1 MDDNIDRT
9 RGAPRLPRPP
19 WRPPEEPSRGIGVP
33 EASVDELRRLLT
45 AARLLVRY
53 ADEPDMK
60 LEVTWA
66 FARQL
71 EEIVNKNL
79 CLKCGGRGRTGER
92 HNRIVCDVCAG
103 GGFR

>member
-1 MDDNIDRT
+1 VGERI
-9 RGAPRLPRPP
+9 APASSPSTDPAPLPSTPAP
-19 WRPPEEPSRGIGVP
+19 IARGIGVP
-33 EASVDELRRLLT
+33 EVTVEELRRLLA

-53 ADEPDMK
+53 AGEPDMK

-71 EEIVNKNL
+71 EAIVDRNL
-79 CLKCGGRGRTGER
+79 CLKCGGRGRIGER
-92 HNRIVCDVCAG
+92 FNRAVCDVCAG